1 MKWILTV
8 SIISLCVACTPDEDI
23 EWDITLINPKPLWEG
38 DELMVNAGV
47 DWAPSP
53 AVLEALEHGIGV
65 PIRVTTRV
73 SRHHRWFATE
83 DRDRNHR
90 FEVRYLPLVR
100 SYQLTELKT
109 DQVDSYPRMGMLV
122 DALRQP
128 RNWHTGLT
136 RSEVAERD
144 WQVEIRA
151 ELDRTRL
158 PSPMRLPVWFND
170 QWRAA
175 SKWHGW
181 RIDQGGVD
189 EG

>member
-1 MKWILTV
+1 MTVFIILA
-8 SIISLCVACTPDEDI
+8 CVACTPDENG
-23 EWDITLINPKPLWEG
+23 EWGISLIQPAPLWID

-47 DWAPSP
+47 EWAPSP
-53 AVLEALEHGIGV
+53 AVLEALEHGVGV

-73 SRHHRWFATE
+73 SRHHRWFATM

-109 DQVDSYPRMGMLV
+109 GQVDSYPRMGMLV
-122 DALRQP
+122 DALRQR

-136 RSEVAERD
+136 RAEAVERD

-158 PSPMRLPVWFND
+158 PSPMRLPVWFDD
-170 QWRAA
+170 QWRAV
-175 SKWHGW
+175 SPWQGW
-181 RIDQGGVD
+181 LVDRGRID
-189 EG
+189 EA